1 VIDVVAEQFCNVG
14 SFLFMLELANRD
26 DDTRS
31 LSGVDWHDCFAH
43 ADMSSGDA
51 VSDWA
56 SRLLN

>member
-14 SFLFMLELANRD
+14 SFLFTLELANRD

-43 ADMSSGDA
+43 
-51 VSDWA
+51 
-56 SRLLN
+56 L